1 MGHISWLPGDSAL
14 GKAQD
19 IKEQCVVNGGYDG
32 GLVMRRDNC
41 RRTSTARR
49 LL

>member
-19 IKEQCVVNGGYDG
+19 IKEQCVVNGYDG